1 MGFPYGAVGPL
12 CRQGNTKILTHDFT
26 HRTHME
32 IFDGEYYPPQL
43 TDWWMDDWIARTYGS
58 SRTRQSKTVEVRR
71 LKVTAKAWGM
81 QHQARP
87 FVHMRLPL
95 SFRRRAL
102 CVCWCR

>member
-71 LKVTAKAWGM
+71 LKSLQKHGACNTKLGRCPRATATKLASACG
-81 QHQARP
+81 
-87 FVHMRLPL
+87 
-95 SFRRRAL
+95 
-102 CVCWCR
+102 VCWYR